1 MLFRSYT
8 DPPIF
13 AKAFEI
19 LGGNPLLGMIIGALV
34 TALLQ
39 SSSASVG
46 ILQTLAMN
54 GIVTTNAAIYITL
67 GQNIGSC
74 VTAMLSSMGGSRTAK
89 RAAVM
94 HLTFNVIGAIVFG
107 SIGFIFFSLRPAFAA
122 SNINAVQISIF
133 HTIFN
138 LTMTTLLFPFEIGR
152 AHV

>member
-1 MLFRSYT
+1 MSGSINPYT
-8 DPPIF
+8 DAPIF
-13 AKAFEI
+13 AKAFEV

-94 HLTFNVIGAIVFG
+94 HLTFNVIGAVVFG
-107 SIGFIFFSLRPAFAA
+107 TIGFIFFQPASGVCGVQYQCGADFHFPYDLQPDDDHAA
-122 SNINAVQISIF
+122 V
-133 HTIFN
+133 
-138 LTMTTLLFPFEIGR
+138 PVRGC
-152 AHV
+152 VG